1 MLREVIPLV
10 DQETLVKDVTRSVM
24 AALGRFPDG
33 GPSRRGYEEVG
44 EAVAAVASAQRAW
57 QWDFSLEERVR
68 IIEGM
73 RAALLGD
80 GIIEELSR
88 LAVEETGMGRLDDKI
103 IKKRL
108 AVEKTPGP
116 EFFQPHAVTG
126 DHGLALEELSPFGV
140 IASITPSTNPVASVI
155 NNTIC
160 MISGGN
166 GVVFAPHPGA
176 VRCTLRAVECVTGAL
191 VALGAPEGLVVT
203 LTKPSMENL
212 GKLMTHPSV
221 RLVSATGGPGVVNA
235 ALNSGKPAIGAG
247 PGNPPVLVDETAD
260 LRKAA
265 IDVIMGCSFDN
276 NLPCIAEKELFVVNC
291 VADELKKHML
301 ESGLAYELKDPE
313 DVKKLMAVVLKDGES
328 VNKAMVGKS
337 APYILEQIGKK
348 VPLNVRVVLVETGET
363 HPLVREEMLMPVL
376 PMVRVADFEDGLAA
390 SLRAEH
396 GFRHS
401 AVIHSTNI
409 NHMSIMARAMETT
422 IFTKNAPSFASIGYN
437 GDSPTAF
444 TIATTTGQGP
454 TTPRSF
460 CRVRRC
466 VLSGS
471 FRIV

>member
-1 MLREVIPLV
+1 MAELSSHIS
-10 DQETLVKDVTRSVM
+10 QETLVQDVTRKVM
-24 AALGRFPDG
+24 AALEGMTESG
-33 GPSRRGYEEVG
+33 SASCGYEDVD
-44 EAVAAVASAQRAW
+44 AAVSAVVRAQRAW
-57 QWDFSLEERVR
+57 QWDYTLEERVR

-73 RAALLGD
+73 RKDLLRDEIIDELAA
-80 GIIEELSR
+80 
-88 LAVEETGMGRLDDKI
+88 LAVEETGMGRFDDKV

-108 AVEKTPGP
+108 SLKKTPGP
-116 EFFQPHAVTG
+116 EFFKANAITG

-140 IASITPSTNPVASVI
+140 IASITPSTNPVASVF

-176 VRCTLRAVECVTGAL
+176 VRSTQKAVDYVCRSL
-191 VALGAPEGLVVT
+191 KKLGAPDALIVT
-203 LTKPSMENL
+203 LLKPSMDNL
-212 GKLMTHPSV
+212 GKLMTHPSI
-221 RLVSATGGPGVVNA
+221 RMVSATGGPGVVDA
-235 ALNSGKPAIGAG
+235 ALKSGKPAIGAG

-265 IDVIMGCSFDN
+265 IGVIMGCSFDN

-301 ESGLAYELKDPE
+301 ESGLAFELKNPD
-313 DVKKLMAVVLKDGES
+313 DVKKLLEVTLKDGKAP
-328 VNKAMVGKS
+328 NKKMVGKD
-337 APYILEQIGKK
+337 AGYILEKIGIK
-348 VPLNVRVVLVETGET
+348 VPQNVRVILVETGET
-363 HPLVREEMLMPVL
+363 HPLVQEEMLMPIL

-401 AVIHSTNI
+401 AIIHSTNI
-409 NHMSIMARAMETT
+409 HHMSIMARAMETT
-422 IFTKNAPSFASIGYN
+422 IFTKNAPSFSSIGYD
-437 GDSPTAF
+437 GDCPTAF

-460 CRVRRC
+460 CRTRRC